1 MTRKQQN
8 EMIEQLMHELSV
20 AGLTCRIAALCTV
33 KSYEL
38 SKRDTEVSNHD
49 AEVWQQAAE
58 TVLEAS
64 YKLGC

>member
-8 EMIEQLMHELSV
+8 ELIEQLMHDLSV

-38 SKRDTEVSNHD
+38 SKQDKDNDSI
-49 AEVWQQAAE
+49 VWQEAAE
-58 TVLEAS
+58 AVLEAS